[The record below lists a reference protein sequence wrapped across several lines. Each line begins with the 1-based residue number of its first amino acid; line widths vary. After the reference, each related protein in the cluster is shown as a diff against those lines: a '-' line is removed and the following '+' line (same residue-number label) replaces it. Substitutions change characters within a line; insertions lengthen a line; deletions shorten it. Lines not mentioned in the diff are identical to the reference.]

1 MNKLLPLLTTCIL
14 SVIKAET
21 PILNHC
27 IQEASK
33 KHSQIEKWFENP
45 NNLVSIKGISHKTK
59 APYHAKYDGNHKNLN
74 NFRGIVAYKLKTED
88 QEGIFSYDYK
98 NGSIHEYKIDKDK
111 HFIEKGDHYEIIE
124 KLNENHRK
132 MIKINDTQTEEKQE
146 FLSSVEVFFET
157 LKVLRLEQDLTKYK
171 SLKDVGSE
179 KLHKWMCEESKTQ
192 KTISESLHAILEHG
206 RNERGRGQIEVLI
219 GEVKGLLSTVD
230 GELKGKLDNVI
241 GKLSCDEGESCLSK
255 IKEKIEEVK
264 REVKIK
270 PNNEDI
276 MKKLEE
282 VSESYDKLMLK
293 DVENNFNHHKLS
305 EAERSGKT
313 IGEFIDRELG
323 KFGDENPLTDEYAIQ
338 MVKSVLSKMN
348 VKCLDGEEEGRKALG
363 KIAAQMFASI
373 EFRKSYVNLIAKS
386 GPVDYNSA
394 QLLAIYAVMS
404 NIYHLVG
411 TSNFDSFVSS
421 SLISAKQILPYL
433 DNLETKQLILVNV
446 ISQIW
451 IEIKK
456 IDGNVDPI
464 SVLDSVI
471 PAFKLVF
478 HVALSDLRVI
488 TQPLIVDDS
497 INDTKSILKHA
508 INKIMD
514 LKTIPGSL
522 DDAEK
527 NEIIESVLMLSNQW
541 ILNSINYS
549 MGRTLLPYRFNI
561 HDPMPDYINP
571 TNKKLLLHFYQYSD
585 QGALTVPEINS
596 LLSKPYIFSEKVVNF
611 LWKMFLHTPPDQISV
626 KDSLM
631 LVNNYFRNIDINR
644 YEYFITQ
651 LSRILTSSDWHTP
664 KNVSLL
670 VNFIEK
676 ICCYTKTELQKYLK
690 HATYRR
696 GRLMIRNPHRRKI
709 NKLMYIEGMIRS
721 YIGSLYHDKDNPM
734 ILDLI
739 TKINCVKADYF
750 ANFNDMEKELVTS
763 FLPNYTD
770 QPPYRSIIPQ

>member
-59 APYHAKYDGNHKNLN
+59 VPYHAKYDGNHKNLN

-241 GKLSCDEGESCLSK
+241 RRLSCDEGESCLSK

-363 KIAAQMFASI
+363 KIAIAVSKKSNINGEIHADLFANKYRLHMASYSDQIIKYTLLCDVLIMLNNELSSDVELFVTTALNNVFDNITDILTAEHITAILLKKINDVLNINDPMKIFTYYFNYLEDNNHSI
-373 EFRKSYVNLIAKS
+373 NITDHLREICTAFDDVKVEFIATVLNKLSIGQNSLSNQDVEEIVKTIMLTGKSYSYHDLNTLLIGLEAVHKLSDIKFIGLNINEANIIENAPILLNKLDNRLVNIITS
-386 GPVDYNSA
+386 
-394 QLLAIYAVMS
+394 S
-404 NIYHLVG
+404 NIDKPTIEYAINNLFDSHYSYTEYTNSIFENIG
-411 TSNFDSFVSS
+411 SAIHGQNFDSQTLVRLVQCMFRDSSNSDLLLPLDRILYNVLLKSNTETLKLIDLEASLEYVEKLCCFIKNKLNIYLSDSASSKYIKISFNNIENLYERISNTKHVAQNFETELEFRNKAGHILNKFIS
-421 SLISAKQILPYL
+421 SLNINQLELIASTIDDGFISRYL
-433 DNLETKQLILVNV
+433 QYL
-446 ISQIW
+446 
-451 IEIKK
+451 
-456 IDGNVDPI
+456 
-464 SVLDSVI
+464 
-471 PAFKLVF
+471 
-478 HVALSDLRVI
+478 H
-488 TQPLIVDDS
+488 
-497 INDTKSILKHA
+497 
-508 INKIMD
+508 
-514 LKTIPGSL
+514 
-522 DDAEK
+522 
-527 NEIIESVLMLSNQW
+527 NQ
-541 ILNSINYS
+541 
-549 MGRTLLPYRFNI
+549 M
-561 HDPMPDYINP
+561 
-571 TNKKLLLHFYQYSD
+571 
-585 QGALTVPEINS
+585 
-596 LLSKPYIFSEKVVNF
+596 
-611 LWKMFLHTPPDQISV
+611 
-626 KDSLM
+626 
-631 LVNNYFRNIDINR
+631 
-644 YEYFITQ
+644 
-651 LSRILTSSDWHTP
+651 
-664 KNVSLL
+664 
-670 VNFIEK
+670 
-676 ICCYTKTELQKYLK
+676 
-690 HATYRR
+690 
-696 GRLMIRNPHRRKI
+696 
-709 NKLMYIEGMIRS
+709 
-721 YIGSLYHDKDNPM
+721 
-734 ILDLI
+734 
-739 TKINCVKADYF
+739 
-750 ANFNDMEKELVTS
+750 
-763 FLPNYTD
+763 
-770 QPPYRSIIPQ
+770 